1 MAQHRSRLVR
11 FVPALLTAF
20 LVLVAVASP
29 AAHAAPAQDVT
40 DPPAELLGL
49 EVAQAS
55 GNGCSAANTQI
66 AVHPDNSAFDLWI
79 DGFEA
84 RKGSGTAP
92 IDFRKACTLSATA
105 TIPAGYSYGIAEISH
120 SGRTSLPT
128 GLTAQHRSSFY
139 WCGCSG
145 PPFDFTANFRGLSSD
160 SWARTDTPEWIRFSP
175 CSTRTEQV
183 NIRQEVR
190 IGSGT
195 PVPVDAVS
203 RLSLGSGP
211 EQPIATYR
219 VVWRTCA

>member
-1 MAQHRSRLVR
+1 MAQHRSRVGR

-20 LVLVAVASP
+20 LVFVAVGSP

-40 DPPAELLGL
+40 DPPAELFGL

-55 GNGCSAANTQI
+55 GNGCSPANTRI
-66 AVHPDNSAFDLWI
+66 AVHPDNAAFDLWI

-84 RKGSGTAP
+84 RKGPGTAP
-92 IDFRKACTLSATA
+92 TDFRKTCGLGVTA
-105 TIPAGYSYGIAEISH
+105 TIPAGYSYGIAEIAQT
-120 SGRTSLPT
+120 GRTSLPA
-128 GLTAQHRSSFY
+128 GMTALHRSGFY

-145 PPFDFTANFRGLSSD
+145 APFDFTASFRGPSND

-175 CSTRTEQV
+175 CSTRTEQL
-183 NIRQEVR
+183 NIRQELR
-190 IGSGT
+190 IGLGT
-195 PVPVDAVS
+195 PVPADAVS
-203 RLSLGSGP
+203 RISLGGGP